1 MTGDFGLPYL
11 RGYAFERLAQAYELV
26 RRPAIA
32 LLVLACAPGAWASY
46 GQMRLDGA
54 AFALAIMALGFWGV
68 LLAVTLAAGLGKHK
82 LFTILATVVTGVLL
96 IALVASLRDGSAA
109 MRQRPL
115 GGWTVFALLTM
126 AATPVMLAA
135 PLLQLAWHAQ
145 GRTSSVPASILA
157 ATLAFVTV
165 GSLLFVALREGLERH
180 AFAQARS
187 APAGQIMRH
196 VVAARHTPA
205 VAWLS
210 PFVWTEGDEVK
221 WVIIGVNNLPFVDAA
236 APLSDEDTRAVALLV
251 TSSAATPNAV
261 YTGRLEGKLVWDRLM
276 RAVASD
282 RAAVVAGLTRRE
294 AQRFTEY
301 IVVPHAD
308 WLCTPLADPQT
319 RNAIER
325 LWTRLPEHDKRDF
338 SGRIR
343 EKCAVAVGTPAS

>member
-1 MTGDFGLPYL
+1 MTGDSCLPDL
-11 RGYAFERLAQAYELV
+11 RGYASERA

-46 GQMRLDGA
+46 GQMRLEGV
-54 AFALAIMALGFWGV
+54 AFALVITALGFWGV
-68 LLAVTLAAGLGKHK
+68 LLAVALAAGLGKHK
-82 LFTILATVVTGVLL
+82 VFTILATGVTGALV
-96 IALVASLRDGSAA
+96 IALVASLGDGSAA

-115 GGWTVFALLTM
+115 GGWAVFALLMM
-126 AATPVMLAA
+126 AATPVMLGA
-135 PLLQLAWHAQ
+135 PLLQLAWHAY
-145 GRTSSVPASILA
+145 GRASRVPAFILA

-165 GSLLFVALREGLERH
+165 GSLLFVALREGLERR

-187 APAGQIMRH
+187 ASQGQIMQH

-221 WVIIGVNNLPFVDAA
+221 WVIIGVSNLPFIDSA

-261 YTGRLEGKLVWDRLM
+261 YTGRLEGKLVWDRLV
-276 RAVASD
+276 RAVAND

-308 WLCTPLADPQT
+308 WLCAPLAGPET

-325 LWTRLPEHDKRDF
+325 LWTLLPEHDQRQF
-338 SGRIR
+338 SARIR
-343 EKCAVAVGTPAS
+343 EKCAVAVGTPPS